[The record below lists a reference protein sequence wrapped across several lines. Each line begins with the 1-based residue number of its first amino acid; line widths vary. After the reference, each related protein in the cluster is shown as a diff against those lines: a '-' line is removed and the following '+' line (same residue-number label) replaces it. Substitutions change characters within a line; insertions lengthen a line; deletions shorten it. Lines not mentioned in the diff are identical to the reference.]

1 MRTRLFAGLLF
12 RWVFFGFFIGTVSP
26 LTGQCDV
33 GGNTL
38 WGYIKYSIRPG
49 YSLMGDSLDDAAVNS
64 IANTVA
70 DALTGDLPAGLSVA
84 RLLATNYIESQFDGA
99 GWSDGSIP
107 LAPGCGVRL
116 YNPGT
121 NIFTVT
127 MSGTVLLGPG
137 RHYIPAGRSIRAG
150 YFPESALLSKSMG
163 FPLVPGVKLY
173 TVDNTN
179 NEVLLAES
187 DGQKWLPA
195 EPMLDVGQALIV
207 ESPQSFV
214 WDEGRFAGLPGPR
227 HVVRL
232 LPVVTEVVVHE
243 GAPLIIGATATAAV
257 PMRYQ
262 WQKDGENIPG
272 ATGKTFSL
280 AAAGSG
286 DTGVYWV
293 RASSDDDADW
303 SRLIA
308 VKVIPAEVPIL
319 SMVRNSTGDLFLHAT
334 AALGGNLI
342 FESSN
347 DFVTWNQF
355 RTEPNVSGSLDI
367 PVETDVPAKFFRAS
381 RE

>member
-1 MRTRLFAGLLF
+1 M
-12 RWVFFGFFIGTVSP
+12 
-26 LTGQCDV
+26 
-33 GGNTL
+33 
-38 WGYIKYSIRPG
+38 
-49 YSLMGDSLDDAAVNS
+49 
-64 IANTVA
+64 
-70 DALTGDLPAGLSVA
+70 
-84 RLLATNYIESQFDGA
+84 
-99 GWSDGSIP
+99 
-107 LAPGCGVRL
+107 
-116 YNPGT
+116 
-121 NIFTVT
+121 
-127 MSGTVLLGPG
+127 
-137 RHYIPAGRSIRAG
+137 
-150 YFPESALLSKSMG
+150 
-163 FPLVPGVKLY
+163 
-173 TVDNTN
+173 
-179 NEVLLAES
+179 
-187 DGQKWLPA
+187 
-195 EPMLDVGQALIV
+195 
-207 ESPQSFV
+207 
-214 WDEGRFAGLPGPR
+214 
-227 HVVRL
+227 
-232 LPVVTEVVVHE
+232 TEVVVHE